1 MNSRESSNEPQDV
14 DPPGNDETL
23 SNDEENQTKLDEEN
37 IEMKGGD
44 DDNEMQTNDTTEDQ
58 PKSSRKRGGRK
69 RRKPGKPTVLKQEE
83 MSKIKTPVE
92 GEIEVSAENS
102 NEEDEPSPVMTRRS
116 NRKLQQQNQEQKLDL
131 KEAEEESLSMDEDH
145 GMKLENDPDQEPLD
159 DAESV
164 ASELDSVASST
175 LTSTRGSR
183 RNRNQD
189 SQFDPKKKTSRTA
202 KPKNSNNGTAN
213 TKG

>member
-23 SNDEENQTKLDEEN
+23 SNDEENPTKLDEEN

-189 SQFDPKKKTSRTA
+189 SQLDPKKKTSRTA

-213 TKG
+213 NKG